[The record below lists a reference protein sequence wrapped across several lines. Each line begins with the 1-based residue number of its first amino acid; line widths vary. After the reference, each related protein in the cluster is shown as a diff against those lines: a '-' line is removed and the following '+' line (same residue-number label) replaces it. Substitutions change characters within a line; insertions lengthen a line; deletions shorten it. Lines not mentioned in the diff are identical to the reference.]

1 MRSSHGQLAR
11 KHLVADVYLLTWTSG
26 VLDALCY
33 LRAGVFTANMTG
45 NTVIF
50 GLALVGPDR
59 SRVLNAVLAIF
70 SFGVGVLIAAM
81 ALVRRRNP
89 EGHGPLKAGTSLE
102 LSFAVAFA
110 GLWALFPESG
120 PAWSVPAIVASGACA
135 LGIQSVAAR
144 QLRISGVVTT
154 FITGTIT
161 TAIVSFLER
170 NAPGARLDSRANSS
184 PLVLAGMVVIY
195 VVAAMTGA
203 ELTLLSRPIAP
214 VAAVIPILVVLVRA
228 FQLSD

>member
-1 MRSSHGQLAR
+1 MRSSQGQLAR
-11 KHLVADVYLLTWTSG
+11 KHLAADVYLLTWTSG

-50 GLALVGPDR
+50 GLALAGPDR
-59 SRVLNAVLAIF
+59 SRVLDAVLAIF
-70 SFGVGVLIAAM
+70 AFGVGVLIAAM
-81 ALVRRRNP
+81 TLLRGGSP
-89 EGHGPLKAGTSLE
+89 EGRGPLKAGTTLE

-110 GLWALFPESG
+110 VLWALFPESG
-120 PAWSVPAIVASGACA
+120 PTWTVPAIVASGACA

-170 NAPGARLDSRANSS
+170 NAPGARLDPRANSS
-184 PLVLAGMVVIY
+184 PLLLAGMVVIY
-195 VVAAMTGA
+195 VAAAMTGA
-203 ELTLLSRPIAP
+203 GLASLSRPFAP
-214 VAAVIPILVVLVRA
+214 VAAIIPILIVLVRA
-228 FQLSD
+228 FELSA